1 MQAGHFEIRIV
12 MARPAIDEQAAAFQH
27 TFLFDVG
34 QPRQKRRLDCGW
46 LHYCVSPPSP
56 CYAAWQ
62 ECSL

>member
-34 QPRQKRRLDCGW
+34 QPRQKRRLDCG
-46 LHYCVSPPSP
+46 
-56 CYAAWQ
+56 
-62 ECSL
+62 